1 MTGITYGNTY
11 NQVPYSI
18 LISNPRNNS
27 EELLRITQGGEI
39 FYRFNDEMIKV
50 NCPDD
55 ISEAFLHTVIGY
67 TGQQPDDIM
76 IDKYLQKII
85 NNERSNEY
93 ITKLENAIRKIKL
106 KKLNVI

>member
-1 MTGITYGNTY
+1 MTGITCSLTY

-18 LISNPRNNS
+18 LISNHKNNS
-27 EELLRITQGGEI
+27 EELLRITQGGDI
-39 FYRFNDEMIKV
+39 FYRFNGEMIKV

-55 ISEAFLHTVIGY
+55 ISNAFLQTVIGY

-76 IDKYLQKII
+76 IDKYIQKII

-93 ITKLENAIRKIKL
+93 ISKLENAFRKIKL
-106 KKLNVI
+106 KKIKNL

>member
-1 MTGITYGNTY
+1 MTGLTLSSVY
-11 NQVPYSI
+11 NNIPYSI
-18 LISNPRNNS
+18 LISSPRNN
-27 EELLRITQGGEI
+27 EELLRISQDGEI
-39 FYRFNDEMIKV
+39 FYRFNNDMIKV

-55 ISEAFLHTVIGY
+55 ISDAFLHTVIGY

-76 IDKYLQKII
+76 IEKYLQKII

-106 KKLNVI
+106 KKIKKL

>member
-1 MTGITYGNTY
+1 MTGLTLSSVY
-11 NQVPYSI
+11 N
-18 LISNPRNNS
+18 NN
-27 EELLRITQGGEI
+27 EELLRISQDGEI
-39 FYRFNDEMIKV
+39 FYRFNNDMIKV

-55 ISEAFLHTVIGY
+55 ISDAFLHTVIGY

-76 IDKYLQKII
+76 IEKYLQKII

-106 KKLNVI
+106 KKIKKL

>member
-1 MTGITYGNTY
+1 MTGLTLLSVY
-11 NQVPYSI
+11 NNIPYSI
-18 LISNPRNNS
+18 LISSPRNN
-27 EELLRITQGGEI
+27 EELLRISQDGEI
-39 FYRFNDEMIKV
+39 FYRFNNDMIKV

-55 ISEAFLHTVIGY
+55 ISDAFLHTVIGY

-76 IDKYLQKII
+76 IEKYLQKII

-106 KKLNVI
+106 KKIKKL